1 MTSGRTLQGGDLWR
15 RWCTTRD
22 TGNIVRDPHFRL
34 LSFLIASARGCIDE
48 PHLYG
53 SLRLIDAAAR
63 LIDIMIEEGKG
74 TEELLNLKKSIEESM
89 NLVMHDEKAY
99 IEFLDGLVKELAR
112 IIKRWLQT

>member
-1 MTSGRTLQGGDLWR
+1 
-15 RWCTTRD
+15 
-22 TGNIVRDPHFRL
+22 
-34 LSFLIASARGCIDE
+34 
-48 PHLYG
+48 
-53 SLRLIDAAAR
+53 
-63 LIDIMIEEGKG
+63 MIEEGKG